1 MNSLNLMRP
10 TRFGLLAMTWLA
22 CVAPVAQAAGF
33 VGATQVVANVK
44 AALAAP
50 AAAAAPADDGK
61 RTTLAN
67 DLAALRTGW
76 TNLAPAAAADRW
88 LSLADRL
95 HDLQTAAQSDPSRA
109 AIMFDWDEYGMGGES
124 AGGSTGTVT
133 LVTLLDALPGPPAWN
148 ALRAKI
154 ESRAAATPAE
164 QKRKLALTLLADL
177 LLDDRAG
184 FDAAI
189 KDGDA
194 RFRKIG
200 DSSVRDVKNV
210 LDNLRRAAV
219 QRNLRAPADA
229 VNAFR
234 QVIDLP
240 LDPEAGAYDV
250 QVPDLVGIA
259 GEKEARA
266 LLRKAIRIPYLKL
279 QVPGGGPTLSL
290 LKEVVTADIDK
301 LQRPQWALIRSSAD
315 VSLFEAMD
323 RKFPERAADDDS
335 EAVASMVTGGRSGRG
350 GQDYERR
357 QALGYYLL
365 GLTEAGRIGDAVT
378 ATLTAAEAADFE
390 LYLNLDVRSLTDSNA
405 VSRLAQY
412 CEGVLVK
419 RSVESLWNVYAAV
432 ANRAGRGEAALKLLQ
447 KRMADPTTGPESLDR
462 LQNHHLDT
470 LLAMDRVDEAAAFC
484 REAIKTRKP
493 GGREHAYE
501 SAQIPSRL
509 AQLGRIL
516 GRKDW
521 VAEGVAA
528 MLHADPTGSNQRL
541 ESIIY
546 ANDSEALLAFKE
558 AGRLADVEALAVD
571 ALAKRIRENQ
581 QNGDATEAVQVLG
594 TLAAVY
600 DAAGR
605 PADVM
610 ALLEQA
616 PWWGVE
622 DVGDLVSAD
631 PSLQVAVLH
640 ALAATGRTREAAR
653 LARLILVTRPDDDN
667 VYSVLVDVEGIR
679 CLSFLEDLSQRDR
692 FEERPLIWKAEVLR
706 RAGQL
711 DAAETAARAAL
722 QIDPTDGEQH
732 AGDRVRAYS
741 VLAAILEA
749 GGKKSDAAFFSNVV
763 ASVRMA
769 EEGDRFTEMG
779 LLERSIPLYE
789 KAEVLFGA
797 AYCVQWRLAERLQAM
812 GRTAEA
818 EMHYAI
824 AFERMPEQFGRVAS
838 FCFGCEGAFRSGAS
852 RGAAERVLSGLLDKE
867 PVRPQVYYLMGLLRE
882 AQERKSEAADYFKK
896 ALEKDPEYFDAMR
909 ALRDLASVVFM
920 TQDERNGLMLR
931 MLALDP
937 LQRHCTYTQE
947 ISDFKALWERVG
959 QAQRLRLKPETGIF
973 PLTAS
978 KAHLAAQIDA
988 MRQQAQA
995 SGQPADVNIRM
1006 RRSMV
1011 MDRSSEFTV
1020 PTFGETLMRHELMR
1034 EILQLLQPTGNYGS
1048 Y

>member
-1 MNSLNLMRP
+1 
-10 TRFGLLAMTWLA
+10 
-22 CVAPVAQAAGF
+22 
-33 VGATQVVANVK
+33 
-44 AALAAP
+44 
-50 AAAAAPADDGK
+50 
-61 RTTLAN
+61 
-67 DLAALRTGW
+67 
-76 TNLAPAAAADRW
+76 
-88 LSLADRL
+88 
-95 HDLQTAAQSDPSRA
+95 
-109 AIMFDWDEYGMGGES
+109 
-124 AGGSTGTVT
+124 
-133 LVTLLDALPGPPAWN
+133 LDSLPGPPAWN
-148 ALRAKI
+148 ALRAQI

-164 QKRKLALTLLADL
+164 QKRKLALTLLANL

-200 DSSVRDVKNV
+200 DSSVRDLKNV

-234 QVIDLP
+234 QVIDRP
-240 LDPEAGAYDV
+240 LDPEAGSYDV

-290 LKEVVTADIDK
+290 LKDVVAADIDK
-301 LQRPQWALIRSSAD
+301 LQRPQWALINSRAD

-323 RKFPERAADDDS
+323 RKFPVRAADDDS
-335 EAVASMVTGGRSGRG
+335 EDVTSMVTGGRSGRG

-365 GLTEAGRIGDAVT
+365 GLTESGRIGDAVT
-378 ATLTAAEAADFE
+378 ATLKAAEAEDFE

-412 CEGVLVK
+412 CEGVLGK
-419 RSVESLWNVYAAV
+419 RSVQSLWSVYTAV
-432 ANRAGRGEAALKLLQ
+432 ANRAGRGQAALKLLQ
-447 KRMADPTTGPESLDR
+447 ERMADPATGPESLAR
-462 LQNHHLDT
+462 LQNYHLAA

-493 GGREHAYE
+493 GGRERAYE
-501 SAQIPSRL
+501 SAQISSRL
-509 AQLGRIL
+509 AQLGRLL

-528 MLHADPTGSNQRL
+528 MLQSDPAGSNQRL
-541 ESIIY
+541 ESM
-546 ANDSEALLAFKE
+546 NDGEALLAFKE
-558 AGRLADVEALAVD
+558 VGRLADVEALAVD

-581 QNGDATEAVQVLG
+581 QNWDAMEAVQVLG

-610 ALLEQA
+610 ALLEHA

-622 DVGDLVSAD
+622 DVGDLVSTD

-653 LARLILVTRPDDDN
+653 LGRLILVTKPDDDN

-852 RGAAERVLSGLLDKE
+852 RGAAERVLAGLLDKE

-909 ALRDLASVVFM
+909 ALHELASVVFM

-937 LQRHCTYTQE
+937 LQRHGTYTQE

-959 QAQRLRLKPETGIF
+959 QAQRLSLKPETSIF
-973 PLTAS
+973 PLAAS
-978 KAHLAAQIDA
+978 KAHLAAQADA
-988 MRQQAQA
+988 MRQQAQT
-995 SGQPADVNIRM
+995 GGLPAGVNMRM
-1006 RRSMV
+1006 SRRSME
-1011 MDRSSEFTV
+1011 RSSAFTM
-1020 PTFGETLMRHELMR
+1020 PTFGETLMRHELTR
-1034 EILQLLQPTGNYGS
+1034 EIMQLLQPTGNYGIF
-1048 Y
+1048 

>member
-1 MNSLNLMRP
+1 MHRHSIERL
-10 TRFGLLAMTWLA
+10 GLLAAAWLA
-22 CVAPVAQAAGF
+22 YGAPAAQAADC
-33 VGATQVVANVK
+33 VGASQVIARVR

-50 AAAAAPADDGK
+50 AAAATPADDGK
-61 RTTLAN
+61 RTALAN
-67 DLAALRTGW
+67 DLAALQAGW
-76 TNLAPAAAADRW
+76 TNLTAEAAAAQW
-88 LSLADRL
+88 LLLADRL
-95 HDLQTAAQSDPSRA
+95 HDLQSAAQNDPSHA
-109 AIMFDWDEYGMGGES
+109 AAMSDWDEYGMDGAN

-133 LVTLLDALPGPPAWN
+133 LVTLLDALPGPPAWI
-148 ALRAKI
+148 ALRAQI

-164 QKRKLALTLLADL
+164 QKRKLALTLLANL

-200 DSSVRDVKNV
+200 DNSVRDVKNV
-210 LDNLRRAAV
+210 LDSLRRAAV

-229 VNAFR
+229 VTAFR

-240 LDPEAGAYDV
+240 LDPEAGSYDV

-259 GEKEARA
+259 GEKEARV

-279 QVPGGGPTLSL
+279 RVPGGGPTLSL
-290 LKEVVTADIDK
+290 LKEVVAADIAS
-301 LQRPQWALIRSSAD
+301 LQRPQWSLINSSAD
-315 VSLFEAMD
+315 VLLFEAMD
-323 RKFPERAADDDS
+323 RKFPARSADEES
-335 EAVASMVTGGRSGRG
+335 EDVTSMVAVGRYGSG

-357 QALGYYLL
+357 GALGYYLL

-378 ATLTAAEAADFE
+378 ATLKAAEAEDFE

-412 CEGVLVK
+412 CEGVLAN
-419 RSVESLWNVYAAV
+419 RSVESLWSVYAAV

-447 KRMADPTTGPESLDR
+447 QRMADPATGPESLAR
-462 LQNHHLDT
+462 LQNHHFEA

-484 REAIKTRKP
+484 REAIKNRKP
-493 GGREHAYE
+493 GGLERAYE
-501 SAQIPSRL
+501 SAQIPGRL
-509 AQLGRIL
+509 IQLGRLL
-516 GRKDW
+516 GRQEW

-528 MLHADPTGSNQRL
+528 MLQAHPAGGNQGL
-541 ESIIY
+541 EGFLY
-546 ANDSEALLAFKE
+546 AYDDETLLAFKE

-571 ALAKRIRENQ
+571 ALAKRIRESE
-581 QNGDATEAVQVLG
+581 QNRDAMEAVEILSL
-594 TLAAVY
+594 LAAVY

-616 PWWGVE
+616 SWWGVD
-622 DVGDLVSAD
+622 DVGELVSQD
-631 PSLQVAVLH
+631 SLQMP
-640 ALAATGRTREAAR
+640 ALRALVATGRTREAAR
-653 LARLILVTRPDDDN
+653 LARLILVTKPDDDN
-667 VYSVLVDVEGIR
+667 VYAVLVDVEGVR

-711 DAAETAARAAL
+711 DAAEAAARAAL

-789 KAEVLFGA
+789 QAEVLFGA

-838 FCFGCEGAFRSGAS
+838 FCFGCEGAFQSGSSRS
-852 RGAAERVLSGLLDKE
+852 AAERVLAGLLDKE

-882 AQERKSEAADYFKK
+882 AQERKSEAAGYFKK

-909 ALRDLASVVFM
+909 SLRDLAGVVFM

-937 LQRHCTYTQE
+937 LQRHGTYTQE
-947 ISDFKALWERVG
+947 ISDFRTLWERVG

-978 KAHLAAQIDA
+978 KAHLAAQADA
-988 MRQQAQA
+988 MRQQAQ
-995 SGQPADVNIRM
+995 GLPVDVHIRM
-1006 RRSMV
+1006 RRSLAME
-1011 MDRSSEFTV
+1011 RSGEFAV
-1020 PTFGETLMRHELMR
+1020 PTFGETLMRHDLTR
-1034 EILQLLQPTGNYGS
+1034 EIMQLLQPSGNYGL

>member
-1 MNSLNLMRP
+1 
-10 TRFGLLAMTWLA
+10 
-22 CVAPVAQAAGF
+22 
-33 VGATQVVANVK
+33 
-44 AALAAP
+44 
-50 AAAAAPADDGK
+50 
-61 RTTLAN
+61 
-67 DLAALRTGW
+67 
-76 TNLAPAAAADRW
+76 
-88 LSLADRL
+88 
-95 HDLQTAAQSDPSRA
+95 
-109 AIMFDWDEYGMGGES
+109 
-124 AGGSTGTVT
+124 
-133 LVTLLDALPGPPAWN
+133 
-148 ALRAKI
+148 
-154 ESRAAATPAE
+154 
-164 QKRKLALTLLADL
+164 
-177 LLDDRAG
+177 
-184 FDAAI
+184 
-189 KDGDA
+189 
-194 RFRKIG
+194 
-200 DSSVRDVKNV
+200 
-210 LDNLRRAAV
+210 
-219 QRNLRAPADA
+219 
-229 VNAFR
+229 
-234 QVIDLP
+234 
-240 LDPEAGAYDV
+240 
-250 QVPDLVGIA
+250 
-259 GEKEARA
+259 
-266 LLRKAIRIPYLKL
+266 
-279 QVPGGGPTLSL
+279 
-290 LKEVVTADIDK
+290 
-301 LQRPQWALIRSSAD
+301 
-315 VSLFEAMD
+315 
-323 RKFPERAADDDS
+323 
-335 EAVASMVTGGRSGRG
+335 
-350 GQDYERR
+350 
-357 QALGYYLL
+357 
-365 GLTEAGRIGDAVT
+365 
-378 ATLTAAEAADFE
+378 
-390 LYLNLDVRSLTDSNA
+390 
-405 VSRLAQY
+405 
-412 CEGVLVK
+412 
-419 RSVESLWNVYAAV
+419 
-432 ANRAGRGEAALKLLQ
+432 
-447 KRMADPTTGPESLDR
+447 
-462 LQNHHLDT
+462 
-470 LLAMDRVDEAAAFC
+470 
-484 REAIKTRKP
+484 
-493 GGREHAYE
+493 
-501 SAQIPSRL
+501 
-509 AQLGRIL
+509 
-516 GRKDW
+516 
-521 VAEGVAA
+521 
-528 MLHADPTGSNQRL
+528 
-541 ESIIY
+541 
-546 ANDSEALLAFKE
+546 
-558 AGRLADVEALAVD
+558 
-571 ALAKRIRENQ
+571 
-581 QNGDATEAVQVLG
+581 
-594 TLAAVY
+594 
-600 DAAGR
+600 AGR

-610 ALLEQA
+610 ALLEHA

-640 ALAATGRTREAAR
+640 ALAATGRTREAGR

-852 RGAAERVLSGLLDKE
+852 RGAAERVLAGLLDKE

-882 AQERKSEAADYFKK
+882 AQERKSEAADYFKQ

-909 ALRDLASVVFM
+909 ALHELASVVFM

-937 LQRHCTYTQE
+937 LQRHGTYTDE

-959 QAQRLRLKPETGIF
+959 QAQRLRLTPETGIF

-995 SGQPADVNIRM
+995 SGLPADDNIRM
-1006 RRSMV
+1006 RRSM
-1011 MDRSSEFTV
+1011 MMERASEFTV
-1020 PTFGETLMRHELMR
+1020 PTFGETLMRHELTR
-1034 EILQLLQPTGNYGS
+1034 EILQLLQPTGNYGF